1 MSGNSISPNHL
12 PCVLKKMK
20 KIKKTLPHL
29 ISKST
34 LSQRKITEKKINA
47 EYNFSFQ

>member
-1 MSGNSISPNHL
+1 MGGKSISPDHL
-12 PCVLKKMK
+12 PCVLKKIK
-20 KIKKTLPHL
+20 KMKKTLPHL

-34 LSQRKITEKKINA
+34 LSQRKIPEMKINA